1 MRLATKLLL
10 AWLACV
16 ASIAVIVVLR
26 PLWFDEILG
35 LSVSTLE
42 WPREVM
48 AATAAGVDLK
58 GPVWY
63 GIAGLVVE
71 WTGSDLGSRWIA
83 WLGFCAALGLTWRF
97 ATMRFGPLAG
107 AIAPAVLLLTKA
119 PRFAA
124 EGCPY
129 GLLLGLA
136 AGAFVAWWRATRPGA
151 SPAWALL
158 MAVLLATG
166 LTLHYFA
173 ALVWI
178 PIACG
183 EIARF
188 VRDRRVVP
196 VVLAGLALALA
207 PLVVL
212 LPHAR
217 EAKAMLQHAPFSPP
231 AVEFLGKHYLY
242 LLDVAI
248 APLVLLALH
257 AALSAHPG
265 AIAAFARRIVRDPES
280 AFLAALL
287 LLPVFGM
294 AVAVVGGSGVSH
306 PRYALPF
313 TLGVALATA
322 AAARSLKWSDVRL
335 ARVMGF
341 LVVAAV
347 VAGGVNVVRAWSKR
361 SAVEEAAP
369 RGWPLDLPIAYG
381 SSFDGL
387 QQWHYA
393 DAKTRQRLFLPA
405 EVDLAVRHGESA
417 TGYVSLL
424 SARRFGLYPVA
435 SWAEMRAEKP
445 RFVLVQRAHADN
457 WIAIESRAQGGR
469 LEPLSAPPG
478 WEAWLVDLH
487 GDG

>member
-16 ASIAVIVVLR
+16 ASLAAIVVLR

-42 WPREVM
+42 WPHEVM
-48 AATAAGVDLK
+48 AAIAAGVDLK

-63 GIAGLVVE
+63 GIAALARDA
-71 WTGSDLGSRWIA
+71 TGSDLGPRWTA
-83 WLGFCAALGLTWRF
+83 LLGFCVALALTWRF
-97 ATMRFGPLAG
+97 ATARFGPLAG

-129 GLLLGLA
+129 GLLLGIA
-136 AGAFVAWWRATRPGA
+136 AGAFAAWWRATRPGA
-151 SPAWALL
+151 SPLWTAL
-158 MAVLLATG
+158 MAFLLATG

-173 ALVWI
+173 ALIWI

-183 EIARF
+183 EVARL
-188 VRDRRVVP
+188 VRDRRVAP
-196 VVLAGLALALA
+196 AVLSGLVLALA

-217 EAKAMLQHAPFSPP
+217 QAKAMLQHAPFSPP

-248 APLVLLALH
+248 APFVVLGLLATW
-257 AALSAHPG
+257 P
-265 AIAAFARRIVRDPES
+265 ARREGIGALVKRTVRDPEA
-280 AFLAALL
+280 AFLAGLL

-322 AAARSLKWSDVRL
+322 AAARSLAWSEMRL
-335 ARVMGF
+335 ARVTGL

-361 SAVEEAAP
+361 DAVEEATP
-369 RGWPLDLPIAYG
+369 RGWPADLPIAYG

-393 DAKTRQRLFLPA
+393 DDETRRRLFVPA

-424 SARRFGLYPVA
+424 SARRFVPYPVA
-435 SWAEMRAEKP
+435 TWAEMRAEKP
-445 RFVLVQRAHADN
+445 RFVLVQRPHADN
-457 WIAIESRAQGGR
+457 WIAIEARAQGGR
-469 LEPLSAPPG
+469 LEPLDAPRG
-478 WEAWLVDLH
+478 WEAWLVDLR
-487 GDG
+487 GGG